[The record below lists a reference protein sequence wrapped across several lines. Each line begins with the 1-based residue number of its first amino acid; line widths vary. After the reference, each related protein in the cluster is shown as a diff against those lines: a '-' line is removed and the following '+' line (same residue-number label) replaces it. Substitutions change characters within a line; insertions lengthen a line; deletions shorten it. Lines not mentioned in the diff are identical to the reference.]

1 MNWIAPSE
9 KDAATDTLEK
19 RLWAAADQFRA
30 NSGLKSQEYSAPVLG
45 LIFLRFAEVR
55 FAAQRGKLEKGES
68 SARRGSRVDD
78 PAAYHADGILYLPA
92 EARFDYL
99 LNLPEAKDI
108 GAKVN
113 SAMRDIEKQNPQLAG
128 VLPKTYNLFTSTLL
142 KELLKKV
149 SEIPASMDYDAFGR
163 IYEYFLG
170 EFAMSEGQGGG
181 EFYTPSSIV
190 RLLTEVI
197 EPYHGRIL
205 DPACGS
211 GGMFVSSAR
220 FVAEHKRNPSAAA
233 PTPSSPALLP
243 AGEGSGHYRGGYDF
257 SGLKKRAR
265 ELRQKQT
272 PAEELLWELLRDRQC
287 CELKFRRQHQ
297 FGDYL
302 LDFYCHEMKLAVELD
317 GEPHNTA
324 IRQKKDAA
332 RDAYL
337 KSQGV
342 TSLRF
347 ENRVVFE
354 DVEKIFNAIAA
365 HVSLPSPAGRRAG
378 DEGAPPD
385 FSGDPAR
392 ELSIHGVEKTDETG
406 RLCRLNLAVHG
417 LEGEIKHGGNIN
429 SYYDNPF
436 DACGASIEPSTRPV
450 GHPSPSGRR
459 DGDEGHE
466 IERHGRFDFVLA
478 NPPFNVNAVDKE
490 RLKDSVGPG
499 RRFPFGLPR
508 TDNANYLWIQLFYSA
523 LNDKGR
529 AGFVMA
535 NSASDARSSEQD
547 IRKQLIENRA
557 VDVMVAVG
565 PNMFYTV
572 TLPCTLWFFDKG
584 KASPC
589 KTPSTRPVG
598 HPSPSGR
605 RAGDEGGAPNRAN
618 TVLFIDA
625 RHVYRQID
633 RAHREW
639 TPAQIGFLANLV
651 RLYRGEALDFTLG
664 GDEAKAKVAEI
675 FGGTRSVAS
684 ASYKDI
690 PGLCRA
696 ASLKEIEAQGWS
708 LNPGRYVGVAAGEAV
723 SDEDFKE
730 QLETLNEELETLNAA
745 ARELEATIASNVT
758 EILEA

>member
-1 MNWIAPSE
+1 MIWIAPSE
-9 KDAATDTLEK
+9 KDTDNAALEK
-19 RLWAAADQFRA
+19 RLWDAADQFRA

-55 FAAQRGKLEKGES
+55 FAAQRAKLEKAS
-68 SARRGSRVDD
+68 ASARRGSRLDE
-78 PAAYHADGILYLPA
+78 PAAYHAEGILYLPA

-99 LNLPEAKDI
+99 LNRPEAENI

-113 SAMRDIEKQNPQLAG
+113 AAMRDIEKHNPQLAG

-149 SEIPASMDYDAFGR
+149 SEIPASLDYDAFGR

-220 FVAEHKRNPSAAA
+220 FVSEHKRQAAA
-233 PTPSSPALLP
+233 GKSSPSPLG
-243 AGEGSGHYRGGYDF
+243 GE
-257 SGLKKRAR
+257 
-265 ELRQKQT
+265 
-272 PAEELLWELLRDRQC
+272 
-287 CELKFRRQHQ
+287 
-297 FGDYL
+297 
-302 LDFYCHEMKLAVELD
+302 
-317 GEPHNTA
+317 
-324 IRQKKDAA
+324 
-332 RDAYL
+332 
-337 KSQGV
+337 
-342 TSLRF
+342 
-347 ENRVVFE
+347 
-354 DVEKIFNAIAA
+354 
-365 HVSLPSPAGRRAG
+365 RAG
-378 DEGAPPD
+378 VRGENY
-385 FSGDPAR
+385 SGDPSK

-429 SYYDNPF
+429 SYYDDPH
-436 DACGASIEPSTRPV
+436 DAT
-450 GHPSPSGRR
+450 
-459 DGDEGHE
+459 
-466 IERHGRFDFVLA
+466 GRFDFVLA

-490 RLKDSVGPG
+490 RLKDMVGPG

-508 TDNANYLWIQLFYSA
+508 TDNANYLWIQLFYSSLKNGEA
-523 LNDKGR
+523 GTSGGR

-535 NSASDARSSEQD
+535 NSASDARSSEQEL
-547 IRKQLIENRA
+547 RRQLIESRA

-565 PNMFYTV
+565 PNLFYTV

-584 KASPC
+584 KG
-589 KTPSTRPVG
+589 K
-598 HPSPSGR
+598 SGR
-605 RAGDEGGAPNRAN
+605 TDS
-618 TVLFIDA
+618 VLFIDA
-625 RHVYRQID
+625 RHIYRQVD

-664 GDEAKAKVAEI
+664 GEEAKAKILEVFATQPSPHPSPNGRGGYKFAGLVERGRELRKKQTPAEAVLWEVLRDRQFENLKFRRQHQAGDYLVDFFCHEHSLVVEADGDVHDAGYQKKHDKKRDAWLRGQGFTVLRFRNEDILNDLESVLGKIAAALPSPAGRRAGDEGDCKVAY
-675 FGGTRSVAS
+675 RDVA
-684 ASYKDI
+684 
-690 PGLCRA
+690 GLCRA
-696 ASLKEIEAQGWS
+696 ATLKEIEAQGWS

-730 QLETLNEELETLNAA
+730 QLETLNEELETLNAQ
-745 ARELEATIASNVT
+745 ARDLEQTIAGNVA